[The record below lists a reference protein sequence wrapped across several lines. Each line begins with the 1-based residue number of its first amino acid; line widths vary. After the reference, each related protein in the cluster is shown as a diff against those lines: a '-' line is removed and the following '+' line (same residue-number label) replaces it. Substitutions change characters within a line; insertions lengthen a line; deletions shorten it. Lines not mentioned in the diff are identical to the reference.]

1 MLCYNRDDMEEYRRW
16 EDNIKMDLKEGDVDV
31 MNWIELVQSRDHWRV
46 FVNVALN
53 LGVP

>member
-1 MLCYNRDDMEEYRRW
+1 MLCYYGDYIEEYRKR

-46 FVNVALN
+46 FANEALN
-53 LGVP
+53 LSVA